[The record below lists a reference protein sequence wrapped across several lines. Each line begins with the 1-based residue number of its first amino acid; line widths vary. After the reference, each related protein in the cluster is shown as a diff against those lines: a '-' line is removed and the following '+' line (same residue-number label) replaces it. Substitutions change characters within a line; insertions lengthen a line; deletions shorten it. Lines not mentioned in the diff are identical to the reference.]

1 MEIMKIGILTFHRP
15 SNFGANL
22 QAFSSVQYFKSLGY
36 EVKIIDYVRP
46 GDIGYK
52 DNVDKKQF
60 AAHEYFVEKCL
71 PLTGQVL
78 DEEGLCKI
86 VKDEHFDVV
95 IIGADAVWRA
105 PKDNNIYYAQWLFDN
120 EDINDIAVA
129 SISAA
134 HMGNGYLDLPIEKR
148 IAIKNCLLRFKY
160 ISVRDTWT
168 REVLNR
174 DIFSKDFFVQ
184 NVNPDPVHLLSRFVN
199 DVEWE
204 SRGQKSNGYYLMS
217 LPKDWIHEGKTI
229 SKKINWFNKF
239 KKIVNE
245 AGYQLVELPI
255 PEGKSGMEF
264 DYTVDYPIDP
274 LQWFLWIKNA
284 KAFCGLRFHAIVSSI
299 SNGIPFYSIDSYGD
313 RGRVS
318 QLLDFMGLHSLARKR
333 DSKSKI
339 YNLLN
344 GSSLD
349 KHRTGAYIELESP
362 KVVFT
367 LLENTKKSD
376 IIVLRDKNISEFES
390 NMKELIDSIK
400 K

>member
-22 QAFSSVQYFKSLGY
+22 QAFSSVQYFKSLGH
-36 EVKIIDYVRP
+36 EVKIIDYVRS

-52 DNVDKKQF
+52 NNVDKKQF
-60 AAHEYFVEKCL
+60 EVHEYFVEKCL
-71 PLTGQVL
+71 PLTEQVL

-95 IIGADAVWRA
+95 VIGADAVWRA

-120 EDINDIAVA
+120 EDISDVAVA

-134 HMGNGYLDLPIEKR
+134 HMGDGYLDLPVEKR

-160 ISVRDTWT
+160 ISVRDIWT

-199 DVEWE
+199 DVAWE
-204 SRGQKSNGYYLMS
+204 SRGQKGNGYYLMS
-217 LPKDWIHEGKTI
+217 LPKDWKHGGKIT
-229 SKKINWFNKF
+229 SKKNNWFNKF

-255 PEGKSGMEF
+255 PEGKSGMKF

-299 SNGIPFYSIDSYGD
+299 SNGTPFYSIDSYGD

-344 GSSLD
+344 GSSFD

-362 KVVFT
+362 KTIFT

-376 IIVLRDKNISEFES
+376 IINFRDKNISEFES
-390 NMKELIDSIK
+390 NMKELIDCIK